1 MANPTQAPTNL
12 SNLGKP
18 FDPYPTIRVFS
29 DPNIF
34 KSNLLQSG
42 LAPVANDL
50 AGSMSSEWEK
60 SVRQALTELSS
71 PVCYA
76 SRCVLGE
83 IDWYGKR
90 GNHFVFI
97 LPRDMNVEQAIWA
110 NRTDLTPGERV
121 VKAWLNASS
130 QGRQGTSGPGMIAD
144 ASKNQRGAGD
154 TAIVRYD
161 PFAWDPQNSFRDVA
175 NRMFNGRYGP
185 YGTSPAEALLHELVH
200 AQRTLKGLTDPTPLG
215 PPFNDT
221 FEEFAA
227 VLITNIHTAERSPGG
242 LRSGH
247 NGFTAMPAEWSSNVG
262 FLSDRNNKENVKYFI
277 RQDPSFCR
285 NLAQTVYVNSFNP
298 IRALLLPFAFTTS
311 AS

>member
-1 MANPTQAPTNL
+1 MANPAQAPANI
-12 SNLGKP
+12 NQLGKP
-18 FDPYPTIRVFS
+18 FDPYPTIRIFS
-29 DPNIF
+29 DPSIF
-34 KSNLLQSG
+34 KRNLLQSG

-50 AGSMSSEWEK
+50 AGDMSSDWEK
-60 SVRQALTELSS
+60 AVRQTLTALSAQ
-71 PVCYA
+71 VNYA

-90 GNHFVFI
+90 TNHVVFI
-97 LPRDMNVEQAIWA
+97 LPRDMQVEQAIWA
-110 NRTDLTPGERV
+110 NRTDLSPAERV

-154 TAIVRYD
+154 TAIVRFD
-161 PFAWDPQNSFRDVA
+161 PFAWDPGNTFRDVA
-175 NRMFNGRYGP
+175 NRMLNGRYGP

-200 AQRTLKGLTDPTPLG
+200 AQRTLKGLTDLTPLG
-215 PPFNDT
+215 PPFNDA

-227 VLITNIHTAERSPGG
+227 VLVTNIHTAESSPGG

-247 NGFTAMPAEWSSNVG
+247 NGFTAMPAEWTSNVG

-285 NLAQTVYVNSFNP
+285 NLAQTPYVSSFNP
-298 IRALLLPFAFTTS
+298 IRALLRPFAFESS
-311 AS
+311 AN